1 MTIANLAW
9 FSTEI
14 FRKEWGAAPIDFRS
28 GPYYSGIR
36 NYKTRGE
43 AGTACREREEDYL
56 TSHAKEDNHHHLYAH
71 VGSLSQ
77 RRLWWALG
85 INLVFLI
92 VEILGGIL
100 THSLA
105 LLADAGH
112 MLTDVAAL
120 GLALLVSHLAG
131 RPATAQRTFGLLRAE
146 VLGAFVNGGTLVLI
160 VGLILWEAWKRF
172 GHPQVI
178 DGPLMFGVA
187 SLGLLANLG
196 SAVILAG
203 GRKGNINIQGAFL
216 HMVADTFG
224 SIGAIV
230 AGLVIWTTGWY
241 PIDAIASVV
250 IALLILWSLWGFLGH
265 TMNIL
270 LEGVPE
276 GISFVEVKKALEDM
290 EHIEQVHDLHI
301 WTITSGV
308 SVLSS
313 HIVLSSCCCD
323 ASHWH
328 TCLEEARKM
337 LEERFGINHATLQ
350 VEPSSSTCETE
361 CFLVEEKSPRR
372 E

>member
-1 MTIANLAW
+1 M
-9 FSTEI
+9 
-14 FRKEWGAAPIDFRS
+14 
-28 GPYYSGIR
+28 
-36 NYKTRGE
+36 
-43 AGTACREREEDYL
+43 
-56 TSHAKEDNHHHLYAH
+56 TSHAKEDSHHHLH
-71 VGSLSQ
+71 SHLGSLSQ

-85 INLVFLI
+85 INLVFLV

-112 MLTDVAAL
+112 MFVDVAAL
-120 GLALLVSHLAG
+120 GLAILVSRLAG
-131 RPATAQRTFGLLRAE
+131 RPATPQRTFGLLRAE

-178 DGPLMFGVA
+178 NGPAMVGVA
-187 SLGLLANLG
+187 FLGLLANLW
-196 SAVILAG
+196 SAGILAR
-203 GRKGNINIQGAFL
+203 GRKGNLNIQGAFL
-216 HMVADTFG
+216 HMVADMFG
-224 SIGAIV
+224 SIGAIA

-250 IALLILWSLWGFLGH
+250 IALLILWSLWGFLGQ

-276 GISFVEVKKALEDM
+276 DISFLEVKKALEEM

-328 TCLEEARKM
+328 ACLEEARKM
-337 LEERFGINHATLQ
+337 LEERFGITHATLQ
-350 VEPSSSTCETE
+350 AEPSSDMCQTE
-361 CFLVEEKSPRR
+361 CPLVHEERV
-372 E
+372 

>member
-1 MTIANLAW
+1 MTPH
-9 FSTEI
+9 E
-14 FRKEWGAAPIDFRS
+14 KE
-28 GPYYSGIR
+28 
-36 NYKTRGE
+36 
-43 AGTACREREEDYL
+43 
-56 TSHAKEDNHHHLYAH
+56 HNHHLHPP
-71 VGSLSQ
+71 VGSLPQ
-77 RRLWWALG
+77 KRLWWALG
-85 INLVFLI
+85 INLVFLV
-92 VEILGGIL
+92 VEIIGGIL

-120 GLALLVSHLAG
+120 GLALLVSHLAE
-131 RPATAQRTFGLLRAE
+131 RPATPQRTFGLLRAE
-146 VLGAFVNGGTLVLI
+146 VLGAFVNGATLVII

-187 SLGLLANLG
+187 ALGLLANLW
-196 SAVILAG
+196 SAVILAA
-203 GRKGNINIQGAFL
+203 GRKGNLNIQGAFL

-230 AGLVIWTTGWY
+230 AGLVIWATAWY

-250 IALLILWSLWGFLGH
+250 IALLILWSLWGFLRH
-265 TMNIL
+265 TINIL
-270 LEGVPE
+270 LEAVPE
-276 GISFVEVKKALEDM
+276 DISFMEVKKALEDM
-290 EHIEQVHDLHI
+290 EHIDQVHDLHI

-313 HIVLSSCCCD
+313 HLVLSSCCCD

-328 TCLEEARKM
+328 TCLEAARKM
-337 LEERFGINHATLQ
+337 LEERFGITHATLQ
-350 VEPSSSTCETE
+350 VEPSSNTCETE
-361 CFLVEEKSPRR
+361 CRLVEERSPHR